1 MPRSIHWHLRISRA
15 DRLRTPSVCKEHYW
29 GVSLRL
35 APSRRTSK
43 RSPLSF
49 VRLTIR
55 LSQRKRTDWTRYA
68 VPVTERLSNF
78 SLRITLSKYKYKDAA
93 DQQEEV
99 RKAFLGSVIEKHI
112 DQDRIKQCAKRAA
125 WLGNDQTH
133 YTRKWED
140 KDIHDLKSLIMM
152 TLNHIDLTIESDRY
166 LREMP

>member
-1 MPRSIHWHLRISRA
+1 M
-15 DRLRTPSVCKEHYW
+15 
-29 GVSLRL
+29 
-35 APSRRTSK
+35 
-43 RSPLSF
+43 
-49 VRLTIR
+49 
-55 LSQRKRTDWTRYA
+55 
-68 VPVTERLSNF
+68 
-78 SLRITLSKYKYKDAA
+78 SKYKYKDAA